1 MAMRFENGIVATLGD
16 DGRVLHGGSVVV
28 DGEHVVAIGD
38 SAAMKAAHPDAESV
52 DCSGKLVLPG
62 FICAHH
68 HLYSTMARGM
78 APPGEPAS
86 NFVEVLE
93 RLWWKL
99 DMALSEDDVALSA
112 RIPMVECI
120 RNGTTTII
128 DHHAS
133 PSCRDGSLDI
143 IEEAVREA
151 GIRASICYEISDRNM
166 RGGGLGESERF
177 ARKHRQTDGQIAA
190 MVGMHASFT
199 VSNMTVA
206 SAVGSGRARQ
216 WSATSGS
223 AKTAKAA
230 RQACRLWT
238 IC

>member
-1 MAMRFENGIVATLGD
+1 MAIRFENGVVATGGD
-16 DGRVLHGGSVVV
+16 DNRVLHGGSVVV
-28 DGEHVVAIGD
+28 DGEQVVAVGD
-38 SAAMKAAHPDAESV
+38 SADLKAQYPDAESV
-52 DCSGKLVLPG
+52 DCGGKLVLPG

-128 DHHAS
+128 DHHA
-133 PSCRDGSLDI
+133 
-143 IEEAVREA
+143 
-151 GIRASICYEISDRNM
+151 
-166 RGGGLGESERF
+166 
-177 ARKHRQTDGQIAA
+177 
-190 MVGMHASFT
+190 
-199 VSNMTVA
+199 
-206 SAVGSGRARQ
+206 
-216 WSATSGS
+216 
-223 AKTAKAA
+223 
-230 RQACRLWT
+230 
-238 IC
+238 